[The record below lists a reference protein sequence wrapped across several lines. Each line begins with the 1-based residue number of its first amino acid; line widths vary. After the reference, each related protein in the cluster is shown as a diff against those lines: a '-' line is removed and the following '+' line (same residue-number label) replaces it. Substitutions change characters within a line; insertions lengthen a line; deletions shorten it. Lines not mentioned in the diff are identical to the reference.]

1 MEPFLRVCDISY
13 AYHSPLGATPAL
25 SGISFTVNKGEF
37 LAIVGPSGCGK
48 STLLSLLAG
57 LLTPEEGSV
66 YIGDAPLKEA
76 QAGIGY
82 MLQRD
87 HLFEWRTIRENAA
100 LGLEIRHRKT
110 KAAMKTLDEMLENYG
125 LAEFADAHPSELSGG
140 MRQRAALI
148 RTLALQPELLL
159 LDEPFSAL
167 DYYLKEQL
175 QFQVR
180 EVLRGYTGDVLMV
193 SHSRDEVYRFCEK
206 SIILNRGQVAM
217 KGETRAIFQKPENV
231 TAARLTGCKNFS
243 RIRRIGE
250 YEVEALDWG
259 LTLQTEEA
267 VAAEHAYIGIRA
279 HQFYPARGSANE
291 FTCEWG
297 DTLCQPF
304 EWDVLLSPVENAG
317 AAGDK
322 ENALEREV
330 IWWKVDYKQSDS
342 LNRYQRGDRVRLGI
356 APGDIM
362 LLKEG

>member
-1 MEPFLRVCDISY
+1 
-13 AYHSPLGATPAL
+13 
-25 SGISFTVNKGEF
+25 
-37 LAIVGPSGCGK
+37 
-48 STLLSLLAG
+48 
-57 LLTPEEGSV
+57 
-66 YIGDAPLKEA
+66 
-76 QAGIGY
+76 
-82 MLQRD
+82 
-87 HLFEWRTIRENAA
+87 
-100 LGLEIRHRKT
+100 
-110 KAAMKTLDEMLENYG
+110 
-125 LAEFADAHPSELSGG
+125 
-140 MRQRAALI
+140 
-148 RTLALQPELLL
+148 
-159 LDEPFSAL
+159 
-167 DYYLKEQL
+167 
-175 QFQVR
+175 
-180 EVLRGYTGDVLMV
+180 
-193 SHSRDEVYRFCEK
+193 
-206 SIILNRGQVAM
+206 VAM

-259 LTLQTEEA
+259 LTFQTEEA

-304 EWDVLLSPVENAG
+304 EWDVLLRPVENAG
-317 AAGDK
+317 VAGDK

>member
-1 MEPFLRVCDISY
+1 MCNRTKEYIDKMFLKINADVSKIIENSSTAEIATQQIME
-13 AYHSPLGATPAL
+13 
-25 SGISFTVNKGEF
+25 TVSNKITV
-37 LAIVGPSGCGK
+37 AI
-48 STLLSLLAG
+48 
-57 LLTPEEGSV
+57 
-66 YIGDAPLKEA
+66 
-76 QAGIGY
+76 QGY
-82 MLQRD
+82 MID
-87 HLFEWRTIRENAA
+87 I
-100 LGLEIRHRKT
+100 
-110 KAAMKTLDEMLENYG
+110 Y
-125 LAEFADAHPSELSGG
+125 SELSK
-140 MRQRAALI
+140 A
-148 RTLALQPELLL
+148 TLL
-159 LDEPFSAL
+159 EP
-167 DYYLKEQL
+167 
-175 QFQVR
+175 
-180 EVLRGYTGDVLMV
+180 
-193 SHSRDEVYRFCEK
+193 
-206 SIILNRGQVAM
+206 
-217 KGETRAIFQKPENV
+217 IFQKPENV

-259 LTLQTEEA
+259 LTFQTEEA

-304 EWDVLLSPVENAG
+304 EWDVLLRPVENVG

-342 LNRYQRGDRVRLGI
+342 LNQYQRGDRVRLGI